1 MVKSYFYP
9 NLGFRLQATQC
20 SDTICSGPA
29 LKIGK
34 IPVYSANPWIE
45 SFAHTVHDAVSQQRS
60 FYYMNDPKYKVFY
73 YKLHSSR
80 LAQE

>member
-1 MVKSYFYP
+1 MYKLDDEDVD
-9 NLGFRLQATQC
+9 C
-20 SDTICSGPA
+20 SRPA

-45 SFAHTVHDAVSQQRS
+45 SFAHTVHDAISQQRS
-60 FYYMNDPKYKVFY
+60 FYYTNDPKYKVFY

-80 LAQE
+80 LAQRIYSGKLVFMESIP